1 MICLT
6 RLIAKQLRMALKRT
20 LQLPS
25 NSLQHVVWLETTTHE
40 LRAFSSSAHGAV
52 EYHRPGSFQ
61 PERLP
66 ITLAALAACE
76 GSKGTET
83 VEFTRQSDTQVLA
96 RWQDRNVPQSLV
108 MDVGQTEFEPPPSI
122 PSVWAENFPQL
133 ATALADAM
141 EVTDESTA
149 RYSLNCVQ
157 LRASDGRIAATD
169 SSQLLLQHGFNFPWD
184 GEVLVPAT
192 SIFKPREFWSG
203 SSIRIGKTADSVVF
217 DTAPWTIWLTTNKEG
232 RFPRVEDIV
241 PAADTATTRMV
252 IEDRDV
258 DFLLNTLPRLPLTE
272 SVHRAVTV
280 ELNGHVALLAR
291 GEDSSPVTR
300 AILSHAHREG
310 DELRWLT
317 NRDYLQR
324 AVQLGFRTVDLRGN
338 EAPALCRDASRV
350 FVWSLLTP
358 SEALEG
364 NGDVIDVVS
373 GDSAIEPSGAASST
387 AVAMVPATTS
397 VGRVATVAEPTSA
410 RPSVPEPTPVAPSPA
425 VVPATDNFASSVR
438 VRTPRT
444 TNRVAATFAAMDAKA
459 EVTEKPTTSSLSSSR
474 TSIAGDAVVRTTSD
488 STCNIT
494 AVLQEAEAL
503 KTSLRTAH
511 TNVSRLISA
520 LKRQRRQS
528 KLMHNTLASLRQLQT
543 LDV

>member
-6 RLIAKQLRMALKRT
+6 RLIAKQLRTALKRT

-76 GSKGTET
+76 GAKGTET
-83 VEFTRQSDTQVLA
+83 VEFIRQSDTQVLA

-108 MDVGQTEFEPPPSI
+108 IEVGPAEFEPPPSL
-122 PSVWAENFPQL
+122 PSVWADNSPQL
-133 ATALADAM
+133 SLALADAM

-184 GEVLVPAT
+184 GEALVPRSA
-192 SIFKPREFWSG
+192 IFKQKEFWSG
-203 SSIRIGKTADSVVF
+203 ATIRIGKTADSVVF
-217 DTAPWTIWLTTNKEG
+217 DTAPWTIWLTTNKDG

-241 PAADTATTRMV
+241 PAADSATTRMV
-252 IEDRDV
+252 IADRDV

-317 NRDYLQR
+317 NRDYLQH
-324 AVQLGFRTVDLRGN
+324 AVELGFRTVELRGN
-338 EAPALCRDASRV
+338 EAPAVCRDASRV
-350 FVWSLLTP
+350 FVWTLLTP
-358 SEALEG
+358 SEAIAGGGEVL
-364 NGDVIDVVS
+364 DVVS
-373 GDSAIEPSGAASST
+373 DESASEPSPVTSRTASAA
-387 AVAMVPATTS
+387 
-397 VGRVATVAEPTSA
+397 
-410 RPSVPEPTPVAPSPA
+410 A
-425 VVPATDNFASSVR
+425 VVPASTGVAAAVTQTSSTATSEQPPIAPARVAIPTTDDFASSVR
-438 VRTPRT
+438 VRTPRA

-459 EVTEKPTTSSLSSSR
+459 EVTEKLTNSSLSSSR
-474 TSIAGDAVVRTTSD
+474 MPDASGSVTRTTAD
-488 STCNIT
+488 SACNIT

-528 KLMHNTLASLRQLQT
+528 KLMNSTLASLWQLQT
-543 LDV
+543 LDA